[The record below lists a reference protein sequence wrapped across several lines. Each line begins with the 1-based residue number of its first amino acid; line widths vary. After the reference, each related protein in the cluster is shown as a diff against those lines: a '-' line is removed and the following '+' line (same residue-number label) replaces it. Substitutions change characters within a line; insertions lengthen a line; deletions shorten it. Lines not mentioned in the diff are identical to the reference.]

1 MRVVRFLHGDQEH
14 FGALDGDAV
23 RVFDGNPLEGAEL
36 GAVVVAL
43 ADCKLLAPVVPSK
56 AICIGMNYAAHAAEI
71 SQAVPDEPLMFF
83 KPISAII
90 GSGEQIVLPH
100 QSNKVELEAERL
112 EHPDSAVP
120 QADVVTTA
128 TASADPQDQ
137 IDQLRAQVAQLAR
150 RFEEQA

>member
-1 MRVVRFLHGDQEH
+1 MSAPQTLVQAALNRLSARFGS
-14 FGALDGDAV
+14 G
-23 RVFDGNPLEGAEL
+23 
-36 GAVVVAL
+36 L
-43 ADCKLLAPVVPSK
+43 ADAAANLA
-56 AICIGMNYAAHAAEI
+56 
-71 SQAVPDEPLMFF
+71 
-83 KPISAII
+83 
-90 GSGEQIVLPH
+90 VLAQDAPERFRREWELFREE
-100 QSNKVELEAERL
+100 VELEAERL